1 MDSQEMY
8 SLIQGLSQ
16 RAFAASWMTNAEFQI
31 WRLATEGGSW
41 GLLDAMEES
50 ETLKLLLRGAVEL
63 GEWVRGPV
71 GQVPIPLTEW
81 REMYREWRN
90 SPAFD
95 PQPPQWPTE

>member
-41 GLLDAMEES
+41 GLLDAAEES
-50 ETLKLLLRGAVEL
+50 ETLNLLFARG
-63 GEWVRGPV
+63 GRV
-71 GQVPIPLTEW
+71 G
-81 REMYREWRN
+81 RMGMRSGR
-90 SPAFD
+90 SSSD
-95 PQPPQWPTE
+95 PTH